1 VYLQKLDSIL
11 NCIRSLLLNSLNSE
25 LHAHCMKCLV
35 TLLKC
40 MERTKPRKEIANVVA
55 QLDAHLLHIVMPCI
69 IPLSASTKLQ
79 TRQFSSD
86 ILFSYMKQTSNLGGL
101 FGHFTRYGIDNAD
114 SLVAKGFI
122 EILTSLLSDEYK
134 YEDYSDIV
142 KSLMKHLLEPAL
154 EKSCMKTLRRIE
166 VFVGD
171 EVFANYLQLIQS
183 NLKNY
188 YFNLKRQDNSK
199 HDASARKQLSS
210 SSSINNLDNAAQS
223 SGKKK
228 ATGYYNSGSAA
239 NEDDEL
245 FDEKENGAKFNVISN
260 RVLKKLYGEDE
271 LQRLEAVEELEMN
284 IRNLSDLSVVY
295 PYYEDFVMFIGN
307 FIEDSNYKVRVGAL
321 EILFSFVKKLK
332 SYVEN
337 CYKVICNCARQVM
350 SQTHQSKT
358 MKQLIMSILLL
369 SIEHMKNPNLI
380 LECLL
385 EKIRDRSAKAREEC
399 LNVVIAALLKF
410 GSYKFDLI
418 SIFKKVVPLL
428 FDIKRNVRHA
438 ALECVAVLYNK
449 LRERVCCN
457 FHISVFRKRKRK
469 VVVFF

>member
-1 VYLQKLDSIL
+1 
-11 NCIRSLLLNSLNSE
+11 
-25 LHAHCMKCLV
+25 
-35 TLLKC
+35 
-40 MERTKPRKEIANVVA
+40 MERIKPRKEITNVVA
-55 QLDAHLLHIVMPCI
+55 QIDNHLLHIIMPSI

-79 TRQFSSD
+79 TRQFSTD
-86 ILFSYMKQTSNLGGL
+86 ILFSYMKQTNNLNAL
-101 FGHFTRYGIDNAD
+101 FGQFTRYGIDNSD

-134 YEDYSDIV
+134 YEDYSEIV

-171 EVFANYLQLIQS
+171 EVFNNYLQLIQP

-188 YFNLKRQDNSK
+188 YFNLKRQD
-199 HDASARKQLSS
+199 SATNQQKDSAKKLSS
-210 SSSINNLDNAAQS
+210 SSVNNLDNSATS

-228 ATGYYNSGSAA
+228 ATGYYNSS
-239 NEDDEL
+239 NDEEE
-245 FDEKENGAKFNVISN
+245 FDEKENSAKFNVISN
-260 RVLKKLYGEDE
+260 KVLKKLYGEDE
-271 LQRLEAVEELEMN
+271 LQRLEAIEELEMN
-284 IRNLSDLSVVY
+284 IRNLNDLSIVY

-321 EILFSFVKKLK
+321 DILFAFVKKLK

-358 MKQLIMSILLL
+358 MKQLIMNILLL
-369 SIEHMKNPNLI
+369 SIENMKNPNLI

-385 EKIRDRSAKAREEC
+385 EKIKDRSAKAREEC
-399 LNVVIAALLKF
+399 LNVVIAAMLKF

-438 ALECVAVLYNK
+438 ALECVAVLHNK
-449 LRERVCCN
+449 LRERVN
-457 FHISVFRKRKRK
+457 FHSNFR
-469 VVVFF
+469 